1 MALEKG
7 KRAAKG
13 VAYTGVATRWTGSDG
28 EVIIVAETVDIL
40 NKVAQRVAPA
50 SFDPGMTREVSVFE
64 HAKTLGV
71 VEERTT
77 AEKAVAHIL
86 HRMTRG
92 ERLAY
97 LLGEGSEAYELL
109 TQAHAEANGEDVAE
123 FRKTFGAS
131 LRYEEV
137 AR

>member
-1 MALEKG
+1 MALKKG
-7 KRAAKG
+7 KMAAKG
-13 VAYTGVATRWTGSDG
+13 VAYTGVATRWMGNDG
-28 EVIIVAETVDIL
+28 EVIIVAETVDII

-50 SFDPGMTREVSVFE
+50 HFDPGMTREVSVFE

-71 VEERTT
+71 VDARTT

-86 HRMTRG
+86 HRMTRDG
-92 ERLAY
+92 RLAY

-109 TQAHAEANGEDVAE
+109 TQAHAETLGEDVAE

-137 AR
+137 VR